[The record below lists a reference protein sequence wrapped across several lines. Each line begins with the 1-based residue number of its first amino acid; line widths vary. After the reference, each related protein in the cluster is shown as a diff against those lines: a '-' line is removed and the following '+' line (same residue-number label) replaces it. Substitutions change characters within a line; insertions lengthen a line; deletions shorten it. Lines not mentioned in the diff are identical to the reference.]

1 MQLNLD
7 DKATPYLVRGYGDG
21 EIKIGDT
28 VYRESVLV
36 CREGVSP
43 WPAATVSDLDE
54 ADWGAVAATGAT
66 IVVLGTGQTM
76 TFPSP
81 QITAQL
87 ASRGIGLEVMDTA
100 AACRTFNVL
109 ANEGRPVA
117 AIFLL
122 GA

>member
-21 EIKIGDT
+21 EIKIGNT

-36 CREGVSP
+36 SRDGVEP
-43 WPAATVSDLDE
+43 WPVAAVE
-54 ADWGAVAATGAT
+54 ALADANWDAVAATGAT
-66 IVVLGTGQTM
+66 IVVLGTGPTM
-76 TFPSP
+76 TFPPP
-81 QITAQL
+81 QVTAQL
-87 ASRGIGLEVMDTA
+87 ARRGVGLEVMDTA